1 MNSRFIRSLL
11 PGIALLVG
19 LGCAS
24 DSERERAPCL
34 RYLGCDPKVEC
45 EKNAKA
51 SCESDSRRDENRE
64 DFHWLCLIQFS
75 QQSRPR
81 WLRVSRTTK
90 SLVRAYADAP
100 RYLAFAAS
108 SVCCNRSTVSMNSSM
123 NW

>member
-1 MNSRFIRSLL
+1 MKSMNFRFIRSLL

-64 DFHWLCLIQFS
+64 DFDWDRCYSSAVAACLEDNEE
-75 QQSRPR
+75 SRS
-81 WLRVSRTTK
+81 RVR
-90 SLVRAYADAP
+90 
-100 RYLAFAAS
+100 
-108 SVCCNRSTVSMNSSM
+108 
-123 NW
+123 